1 MSLLKFWGVQGSCPG
16 NKHHD
21 HMGDNTSCI
30 SYEEDNILYIFDAG
44 TGIRHLSQQ
53 LNPTNYKKIIL
64 FITHSHWDHIQGFPF
79 FGFLHAPCTIE
90 IYSHNPAHIDA
101 MIGQINGINFPLHS
115 NDLTATLS
123 PTKDLAKI
131 NQENNIQVETIRT
144 NHHGDCIG
152 YRFKSKSADFCY
164 IPDNQLH
171 NSSTTSFDE
180 FCAFIENTNV
190 LIHDAQYTEND
201 MPHKENWGHSTV
213 KDAVLLAEQSKAT
226 TFVIFHH
233 DPERT
238 KTEILEIET
247 TLNNHTT
254 VNVQAAFEGLELHL
268 LGN

>member
-30 SYEEDNILYIFDAG
+30 SYEEDNTLYIFDAG

-53 LNPTNYKKIIL
+53 LNPTNYKIIL

-79 FGFLHAPCTIE
+79 LDFMHHAPLKYTVITL
-90 IYSHNPAHIDA
+90 HIDA
-101 MIGQINGINFPLHS
+101 MIGQINGINHVFDNLLQHLHQR
-115 NDLTATLS
+115 N
-123 PTKDLAKI
+123 LAKI
-131 NQENNIQVETIRT
+131 NQENGIQVETIQT

-171 NSSTTSFDE
+171 NTSTTSFEE
-180 FCAFIENTNV
+180 FQTFIKNTDI
-190 LIHDAQYTEND
+190 LIHDAQYTESD

-213 KDAVLLAEQSKAT
+213 KDAVLLSEQSK
-226 TFVIFHH
+226 
-233 DPERT
+233 
-238 KTEILEIET
+238 
-247 TLNNHTT
+247 
-254 VNVQAAFEGLELHL
+254 QQHL
-268 LGN
+268 SYF